1 MGKGHTPR
9 FYIGQIPESGTVSLN
24 SEQSRHL
31 KVLRVSEDEQIELF
45 DGQNE
50 YTGRLKGPETIEI
63 TGKSEPKGSSGVNI
77 TLLTSFPKG
86 KQLDF
91 LIQKATE
98 AGVDKI
104 IPLISERSVVDPGE
118 NKLERMKK
126 IAINAC
132 EQCGRTKIPEITG
145 QITVDKI
152 KNLKNGYD
160 QCFLAEKN
168 GKKIEKISG
177 KNILAI
183 VGPEGGFTEQEIS
196 EISALGCTPISLGN
210 TELRI
215 ETAGILMVGI
225 LNSIGA

>member
-1 MGKGHTPR
+1 MGKGHTAR
-9 FYIGQIPESGTVSLN
+9 FYIEQIPDSGTISLN

-31 KVLRVSEDEQIELF
+31 KVLRVSENEQLELF

-50 YTGRLKGPETIEI
+50 YTGKLTGPETIEI
-63 TGKSEPKGSSGVNI
+63 TGKSEQKGISGVKI

-86 KQLDF
+86 KHLDF

-98 AGVDKI
+98 VGVDKI

-118 NKLERMKK
+118 NKSERMKK

-132 EQCGRTKIPEITG
+132 EQCGRTKIPEILP

-152 KNLKNGYD
+152 KNMKKDYD
-160 QCFLAEKN
+160 ECFLAEKN
-168 GKKIEKISG
+168 GKKFEKISG

-183 VGPEGGFTEQEIS
+183 VGPEGGFTENEIS
-196 EISALGCTPISLGN
+196 EIQAAGCAPISLGS

-225 LNSIGA
+225 IRGIGA